1 MLRASMCNWS
11 QRSCAWTY
19 WACILIPIC
28 KYSLFQMEYLA
39 LVDTLDLKSHHS
51 YFVTYYESKDENG
64 DITFHGTIKNKLIK
78 DF

>member
-1 MLRASMCNWS
+1 
-11 QRSCAWTY
+11 
-19 WACILIPIC
+19 
-28 KYSLFQMEYLA
+28 MEYLA

-78 DF
+78 DFEAFGYHKDNCYRKKVGQNKNSVFRAWLNTY